1 MIETLRC
8 SEENIIRICFT
19 NPLSKS
25 GNLTMEMASSAEG
38 QPKQAKKSAWKNALM
53 SEKAP
58 LRRMNSLSRG
68 QYSQIHKMRTL
79 SSIFRAT
86 SLEILKSLSI
96 VSNSSGV
103 HFVRC
108 MRSDLDYR
116 EFGFNED
123 VVRQQMRALAIL
135 DTARARQKGF
145 SVRIPFNEFLRRY
158 KFLAFDFDEN
168 VEVTKDNCRLL
179 LVRLKMEGWLIGN
192 SKVFLKYYNEEFL
205 ARLYETQV
213 KKIIKVQSMMR
224 AFLAKRNVESKTKPT
239 YGRISKQPSSV
250 NINKPKEFSNEE
262 AVIKIQTA
270 FRGYQIRKI
279 YGPLI
284 DAKTGKIDMATAK
297 FIEPYAIRWK
307 RKSIFQILLQYR
319 SIRHLDLVNFAQV
332 ENLNLLKIY
341 KNNDFPIFSANSHLQ
356 SKNGSWND
364 GNKSLHSFK

>member
-1 MIETLRC
+1 MIETLRS
-8 SEENIIRICFT
+8 SEEGIVRTCFL
-19 NPLSKS
+19 NPLTKS
-25 GNLTMEMASSAEG
+25 GNLTMQMITIDE
-38 QPKQAKKSAWKNALM
+38 QPKKRKNSAWKCALM
-53 SEKAP
+53 NEKAP
-58 LRRMNSLSRG
+58 LRKMNSLSRG
-68 QYSQIHKMRTL
+68 QYSQVHKMRTL

-86 SLEILKSLSI
+86 SLEILKTLSI

-103 HFVRC
+103 HFIRC
-108 MRSDLDYR
+108 LRSDLNYR
-116 EFGFNED
+116 EFGFDED

-168 VEVTKDNCRLL
+168 VEVTKENCRLL
-179 LVRLKMEGWLIGN
+179 LIRLKMEGWLIGH

-224 AFLAKRNVESKTKPT
+224 AFLANKRVAGAKNKFGLPSRLSQP
-239 YGRISKQPSSV
+239 RISVGAATTSKSST
-250 NINKPKEFSNEE
+250 KDFTNEE

-270 FRGYQIRKI
+270 FRGYQIRKL

-284 DAKTGKIDMATAK
+284 DMKTGKIDMATAK
-297 FIEPYAIRWK
+297 FIEPFAIRWK

-319 SIRHLDLVNFAQV
+319 SVRHLDLVNFAQV
-332 ENLNLLKIY
+332 EN
-341 KNNDFPIFSANSHLQ
+341 
-356 SKNGSWND
+356 
-364 GNKSLHSFK
+364 